1 MIIYYVQ
8 YLTVNISV
16 AINVQYQE
24 CYIFFLRLFY
34 ICTLKS
40 GSILNYDEN
49 QIEPNC

>member
-24 CYIFFLRLFY
+24 CYIYFFE
-34 ICTLKS
+34 I
-40 GSILNYDEN
+40 ILHLHAEVRRYSEL
-49 QIEPNC
+49 